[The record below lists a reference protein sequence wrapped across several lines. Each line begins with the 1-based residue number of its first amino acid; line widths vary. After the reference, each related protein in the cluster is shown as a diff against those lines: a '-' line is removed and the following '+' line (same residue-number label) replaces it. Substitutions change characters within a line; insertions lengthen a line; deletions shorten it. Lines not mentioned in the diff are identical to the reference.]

1 MYSLVFEMIC
11 QCVLSGL
18 HWGENVVQLALEVIE
33 MYLVVGLGNPDKKY
47 ENTFHNI
54 GFMCVDK
61 FAEKLGAT
69 FDKGECRAITAHT
82 SVNGEKVI
90 IAKPIT
96 YMNLSGESLRELV
109 NKYKIEKGNLVV
121 VYDDVDI
128 PMGSV
133 RIRPNGSAGT
143 HNGMRNIVQC
153 LGTTDFV
160 RIRVGIHKETPMQ
173 LVDFVL
179 SKLSLDDKKTME
191 PVFENVAGALV
202 DFVSGQDIDAVMR
215 NHNVKL

>member
-1 MYSLVFEMIC
+1 
-11 QCVLSGL
+11 
-18 HWGENVVQLALEVIE
+18 
-33 MYLVVGLGNPDKKY
+33 
-47 ENTFHNI
+47 
-54 GFMCVDK
+54 
-61 FAEKLGAT
+61 
-69 FDKGECRAITAHT
+69 
-82 SVNGEKVI
+82 
-90 IAKPIT
+90 
-96 YMNLSGESLRELV
+96 MNLSGESLRELV

-121 VYDDVDI
+121 VYDDVDL

-191 PVFENVAGALV
+191 PVFDNVAGALV